1 MTYEQAIDYLESANV
16 FGIQLGLGRIQALLE
31 RLGNPQN
38 NYKTIHI
45 TGTNGKG
52 SVTAMIASVLTEA
65 ASGRAAIRRLIWK
78 ITRNGSISTITIFP
92 ATTSP
97 KP

>member
-38 NYKTIHI
+38 NYKTIHV
-45 TGTNGKG
+45 TGPKG
-52 SVTAMIASVLTEA
+52 
-65 ASGRAAIRRLIWK
+65 
-78 ITRNGSISTITIFP
+78 
-92 ATTSP
+92 
-97 KP
+97 

>member
-31 RLGNPQN
+31 RLDNPQN
-38 NYKTIHI
+38 NYKTIHV

-65 ASGRAAIRRLIWK
+65 GFRPGRY
-78 ITRNGSISTITIFP
+78 
-92 ATTSP
+92 TSRHLAD
-97 KP
+97 